1 MSLKLTFQIVLKSD
15 YHISAGH
22 GKGALIDSALLRD
35 RDGVPVIRGT
45 TLTGL
50 LSDGLWRLLQVKP
63 LKDKFGDM
71 LHGEAQYC
79 GLHATGSSSDLCP
92 LCRLFGTP
100 SRPKI
105 WHISSARLVE
115 VQTPTSGKH
124 QPEGQTV
131 TRVRSDPR
139 TRRAEARKLF
149 SQEEGDGR
157 WIFQFTVT
165 WPTDNA
171 SNLDEAALLTAAA
184 RNVRQLGRS
193 RRRGQGECIFTL
205 VNVEGT
211 NAITPKKTDTDK
223 GDWQTALLE
232 HFVAHWINGEP
243 SSPSRP
249 TAIPVTITDESDD
262 DTPVRVRLFVRT
274 DEPLLIAR
282 RAEAGNQFES
292 LPFITGQVLRGALAW
307 RAAQRFDL
315 SQHESEAYKAFART
329 FLHGDVFF
337 PSLYPAEFVASAL
350 RPTIPAPRDL
360 LTCRIG
366 GLDHGLWFAT
376 ESIPEACEQCGS
388 KRFTEVRDFVTLL
401 EYTWSR
407 NPLYDQLKRSSE
419 MHIRIDVE
427 KGRVNEGDLFG
438 YVALDAGQYFVGDLI
453 CANETAWKRLQ
464 ALAQIEPNKP
474 IVLRLGKARHRGYGQ
489 VTAWF
494 RVIPDISDDVWIR
507 RRLEE
512 RVSATEQD
520 LRLTLLT
527 DTIITDQWGRY
538 ATGFEEEWLS
548 ELLGQEVKIIKA
560 AAGTRV
566 VDGFNAQL
574 GLPRWRDIALSAGS
588 TVRLQL
594 TEPPNL
600 ERLRRLEQQG
610 IGLRRNEGFG
620 RIAFNHPAYT
630 YCQGIT
636 SDLNLPQALHL
647 SSIWSSDEKHFREE
661 WTTVLDSEPWEA
673 KCQDPKLIAVARVL
687 HTFADIPPNDLKAQL
702 TSLGKLPKEA
712 IELLG
717 GEQEYGKRHKL
728 KPEADKLANHP
739 GVKLIQQMLEKLE
752 NLLKTFDDSFWP
764 LGIQMLA
771 DRVAAAAGKEE
782 TK

>member
-1 MSLKLTFQIVLKSD
+1 MRLKLTFQIVLKSD

-35 RDGVPVIRGT
+35 SDGVPVIRGT

-50 LSDGLWRLLQVKP
+50 LRDGLWRLLQMKP
-63 LKDKFGDM
+63 LKDKFGNM
-71 LHGEAQYC
+71 LHDEAQYC
-79 GLHATGSSSDLCP
+79 SQQAIGPDSDLCP
-92 LCRLFGTP
+92 FCRLFGTP
-100 SRPKI
+100 HRPKI

-115 VQTPTSGKH
+115 AQTPTSSKH

-131 TRVRSDPR
+131 TRVRIDPR
-139 TRRAEARKLF
+139 TRRAEPRKLF

-165 WPTDNA
+165 WPTDDA
-171 SNLDEAALLTAAA
+171 GNLDEAALLTAAA

-193 RRRGQGECIFTL
+193 RRRGQGECLFTL
-205 VNVEGT
+205 VGVEGT
-211 NAITPKKTDTDK
+211 DAITPKKTDTDK
-223 GDWQTALLE
+223 GGWQTALLE
-232 HFVAHWINGEP
+232 RFAAHWINGEP
-243 SSPSRP
+243 SPPSKP
-249 TAIPVTITDESDD
+249 TTMPVTITDESGHDA
-262 DTPVRVRLFVRT
+262 PVRVRLFVRT

-307 RAAQRFDL
+307 RTAQRFDL
-315 SQHESEAYKAFART
+315 SQREGEAYKAFLHT
-329 FLHGDVFF
+329 FLSGEVLF
-337 PSLYPAEFVASAL
+337 PPLYPAEFVTSAL
-350 RPTIPAPRDL
+350 RPTIPPPRDL
-360 LTCRIG
+360 LTCKIG

-376 ESIPEACEQCGS
+376 EQVPEACDQCGS
-388 KRFTEVRDFVTLL
+388 ETLVEVKDFVTLS
-401 EYTWSR
+401 EYTWPR

-419 MHIRIDVE
+419 MHIRIDLE
-427 KGRVNEGDLFG
+427 KGRVSEGDLFG

-453 CANETAWKRLQ
+453 CANEAAWKRLQ

-494 RVIPDISDDVWIR
+494 QVIPDASDDIWIR
-507 RRLEE
+507 RPLEE
-512 RVSATEQD
+512 RVGATEHE

-527 DTIITDQWGRY
+527 DAIITDHWGRY
-538 ATGFEEEWLS
+538 VTGFEEEWLGGI
-548 ELLGQEVKIIKA
+548 LGQEVKITKA
-560 AAGTRV
+560 VASIRA

-594 TEPPNL
+594 TEAPNL
-600 ERLRRLEQQG
+600 DHLRQLEQQG

-620 RIAFNHPAYT
+620 RIAFNHPVYT
-630 YCQGIT
+630 HCQGIT
-636 SDLNLPQALHL
+636 SDNFDLPQALYL
-647 SSIWSSDEKHFREE
+647 GSIISSSDEKRFREE
-661 WTTVLDSEPWEA
+661 WLTVLDSQPWEEKA
-673 KCQDPKLIAVARVL
+673 QDPKLIAVARVL
-687 HTFADIPPNDLKAQL
+687 HTFADVPPSDLKARL
-702 TSLGKLPKEA
+702 ASLGELPEEA

-717 GEQEYGKRHKL
+717 GEQEYGKRHTL
-728 KPEADKLANHP
+728 KPEVDKLANHP
-739 GVKLIQQMLEKLE
+739 GVKLVGQLLMELEA
-752 NLLKTFDDSFWP
+752 FDEAFWP

-771 DRVAAAAGKEE
+771 DRMAAAAGKEE
-782 TK
+782 AK